1 MTQPHTPAAGEAIGL
16 VVRFPFATPEE
27 FLAKYGANITRGGIY
42 LRSKTVKPPGS
53 AVTLDLKL
61 ADGSRIIHA
70 LAVVHFVTGQAGLG
84 ISGMGFRFLTV
95 DPATQQFLDSAVAVL
110 PHAQSALPPLPAG
123 VGPADDTV
131 PPGVQPVAVAEAP
144 TVAPALTPA
153 PGQEFLI
160 PAHTP
165 WPGTIPVVTQRPAHT
180 PHPGAL
186 PVTQAAPAHTPHP
199 GTLPTEPSVPAQTP
213 HPGALPAAQR
223 PAQTPHPEASA
234 HVSQQPAQTPH
245 PEVSA
250 HVSQQPTHT
259 PHAETAPATQP
270 PAPTPPETT
279 PAAQP
284 PAHTPVEVPVAV
296 VPRAPAVASG
306 RPAPPPEPT
315 PTLTAT
321 PTPLVPSAPPF
332 EPPAEEPK
340 RTGPIIG
347 IDLGTSNSCAA
358 YVRNTKP
365 SVLPSREGHNTVPS
379 IIALNTRGRL
389 VVGHPA
395 KGQMLTNPR
404 QTVYGAKR
412 LVGRPY
418 ESPIVRQIKDRFVY
432 EIAPGENGEAAVRLG
447 DRIYTLQQ
455 LSALILREVKE
466 VAQNQL
472 GQSVSRA
479 VITVPAYYNDN
490 QRQAVR
496 EAGRLA
502 GLHVERILNE
512 PTAAA
517 LAYGFGR
524 KLKQRVLVY
533 DLGGGTFDA
542 SVLELND
549 TVYEVVSTGGD
560 TFLGGID
567 FDNAIVEYL
576 LEQFHQ
582 QTGHTFQ
589 GDRVAMQRI
598 HDAAERAKCAL
609 SERSQVRVHVAFL
622 TMIAGKPV
630 DLDVN
635 LTREKLIE
643 LTEKLVNRTLEVC
656 ADVLDA
662 KGLTPKDIDEIILV
676 GGQSRFPL
684 VHEKI
689 SWFFGKAPTKNV
701 HPDEAVALGAA
712 LLAHSLGE
720 NDGVV
725 LIDVLPMAIGVGL
738 PGGRFKPVLERNAPL
753 PANKS
758 YQIATSRD
766 DQQELDLIILQGD
779 SERAVE
785 NEYLG
790 TLKVSGLPSGPR
802 GSIKVSVTFEVNNE
816 CILKVTAREQTSG
829 LEVMSIFSTRD
840 TPEEVKSKL
849 GLNHPHL
856 ELPAARPLQPPAPA
870 RPQLGGPGAP
880 LTQKPTATPP
890 VPLPIAMTARDVAP
904 GGLVGWLKRILG
916 RT

>member
-1 MTQPHTPAAGEAIGL
+1 MTQPNNKAAGEALGL
-16 VVRFPFATPEE
+16 VVKLPFSTPEE
-27 FLAKYGANITRGGIY
+27 FLARYGANVTRGGIY

-61 ADGSRIIHA
+61 ADGSRLIHA
-70 LAVVHFVTGQAGLG
+70 SAVVHFVTGQAGQG

-95 DPATQQFLDSAVAVL
+95 DPATRQFLDSAVAAL
-110 PHAQSALPPLPAG
+110 PHAQSSLPPLPAG
-123 VGPADDTV
+123 VGPADYTV
-131 PPGVQPVAVAEAP
+131 PNAQKTPTLADDAPAVAP
-144 TVAPALTPA
+144 GPTPA
-153 PGQEFLI
+153 PGEQF
-160 PAHTP
+160 PMPSFTP
-165 WPGTIPVVTQRPAHT
+165 WPGTIP
-180 PHPGAL
+180 
-186 PVTQAAPAHTPHP
+186 
-199 GTLPTEPSVPAQTP
+199 EVP
-213 HPGALPAAQR
+213 
-223 PAQTPHPEASA
+223 E
-234 HVSQQPAQTPH
+234 
-245 PEVSA
+245 
-250 HVSQQPTHT
+250 
-259 PHAETAPATQP
+259 P
-270 PAPTPPETT
+270 PASPP
-279 PAAQP
+279 
-284 PAHTPVEVPVAV
+284 
-296 VPRAPAVASG
+296 
-306 RPAPPPEPT
+306 RPAPPPHPGTDPT
-315 PTLTAT
+315 ARSPAFTPAEVPVAT
-321 PTPLVPSAPPF
+321 QAPVTSTPSGPASSIAPSAPPF
-332 EPPAEEPK
+332 DPPTEEPK

-347 IDLGTSNSCAA
+347 IDLGTTNSCAA
-358 YVRNTKP
+358 YVRNNKP
-365 SVLPSREGHNTVPS
+365 GVLPSREGHNTVPS
-379 IIALNTRGRL
+379 IIALNTRGKL

-418 ESPIVRQIKDRFVY
+418 ESPLVRQIKDRFAY
-432 EIAPGENGEAAVRLG
+432 EIAPGDGGEAAVRLG

-455 LSALILREVKE
+455 ISALILREVKE

-472 GQSVSRA
+472 GQPVSRA

-524 KLKQRVLVY
+524 KLNQRVLVY

-549 TVYEVVSTGGD
+549 TLYEVVSTGGD

-567 FDNAIVEYL
+567 FDNAIVGYL
-576 LEQFHQ
+576 LEQFQ
-582 QTGHTFQ
+582 QQLGIPFQ
-589 GDRVAMQRI
+589 GDRVALQRI

-622 TMIAGKPV
+622 TMINGKPV

-635 LTREKLIE
+635 LTREKLVE
-643 LTEKLVNRTLEVC
+643 LTEKLVDRTLEVC

-662 KGLTPKDIDEIILV
+662 KGLTPRNIDEIILV

-689 SWFFGKAPTKNV
+689 SWFFGKAPTKSV

-712 LLAHSLGE
+712 LLAHSLGQLE
-720 NDGVV
+720 GVV

-738 PGGRFKPVLERNAPL
+738 PGGRFKPVLERNVSL
-753 PANKS
+753 PTTKS
-758 YQIATSRD
+758 YQLATSRD

-790 TLKVSGLPSGPR
+790 TLKISGLPPGPR
-802 GSIKVSVTFEVNNE
+802 GSVKVSITFEVSNE
-816 CILKVTAREQTSG
+816 CILKVTAREPTSG
-829 LEVMSIFSTRD
+829 VEVMSIFSTRD
-840 TPEEVKSKL
+840 TPEEVKAKL
-849 GLNHPHL
+849 GLHHPHTSS
-856 ELPAARPLQPPAPA
+856 PA
-870 RPQLGGPGAP
+870 RTQTGAGATP
-880 LTQKPTATPP
+880 VYKPTAAPP
-890 VPLPIAMTARDVAP
+890 VPLPIAMAATARDVAP